1 MKTSYP
7 SLEVWTQTCE
17 HFGKKK
23 NNREEKEKKTTNIA
37 VAPSYQN
44 LSLTD
49 FMTSVQV
56 ISMLCVSAIS
66 NTLILGVQ
74 CY

>member
-17 HFGKKK
+17 HYEKKK
-23 NNREEKEKKTTNIA
+23 IREEKEKETTNIA

-49 FMTSVQV
+49 FMTSMQV